1 MLISEAIKTFT
12 DYLKGDKSPDTVSTY
27 IFHLNDFIKTIGG
40 KHIEDLTIEDIIS
53 YRAICSERGL
63 STATKATKLSALATF
78 VAFCR
83 KAYKNLPLTLIPDDV
98 KDLRPTVE
106 NKIPKHIEIW
116 QASTLIEACENI
128 EEEIIIR
135 LLFTSGIRSREFLSL
150 TEDNLWEDQSDPD
163 KTLWIKI
170 IGKRNKERRIPLN
183 QETADTLRKYIEYLK
198 LKTTKPIKELFP
210 YSYST
215 LWYRIKKIAKR
226 VGMEYAVSPHT
237 FRHGFG
243 TELLAQGE
251 DIRVINELMGHAS
264 MNTTKRYTKV
274 KPEGAKRAVNKLVIM
289 PVTGFP

>member
-12 DYLKGDKSPDTVSTY
+12 DYLKGDKSPNTVSTY
-27 IFHLNDFIKTIGG
+27 IFHLNDFIKTIGD

-63 STATKATKLSALATF
+63 STATKATKLSALAALAT
-78 VAFCR
+78 FCR
-83 KAYKNLPLTLIPDDV
+83 KAYKNLSLSLIPNDIT
-98 KDLRPTVE
+98 DLRPTVE
-106 NKIPKHIEIW
+106 SKIPRYTEIW
-116 QASTLIEACENI
+116 QVSTLIEVCEDI

-135 LLFTSGIRSREFLSL
+135 LLFTSGIRSKEFLLL
-150 TEDNLWEDQSDPD
+150 TEDNLQEDQSDPD

-183 QETADTLRKYIEYLK
+183 QETKEILKKYIEYLK
-198 LKTTKPIKELFP
+198 LKTNKPLERLFP

-226 VGMEYAVSPHT
+226 VGMEYAVSPHA

-274 KPEGAKRAVNKLVIM
+274 KPEGAKRTVSKLMIT
-289 PVTGFP
+289 PVSSH